1 MNWDAI
7 GAIGEILGAFGVLV
21 TLIYLSIQ
29 IRSNTK
35 EVKSENV
42 HRTTDSSN
50 QLNILMASDERLTEL
65 WHKGLANYDDL
76 SDTEK
81 ARFGFVQLTA
91 FRIYDSLYYQIQRVT
106 GDEQLWNTELDTLR
120 WFFSHPGARA

>member
-7 GAIGEILGAFGVLV
+7 GAIGEILGAFGILD

-42 HRTTDSSN
+42 HRVTDSFN
-50 QLNILMASDERLTEL
+50 QLNILIASDERLAEL
-65 WHKGLANYDDL
+65 WHKGVANYDDL

-91 FRIYDSLYYQIQRVT
+91 FRIYDQI
-106 GDEQLWNTELDTLR
+106 D
-120 WFFSHPGARA
+120 